1 MELAGALR
9 WFFVFL
15 SERRTLQEWVTR
27 NGWVRRAARRF
38 VAGETLEEACDVAA
52 RLNAQG
58 RAVTLNLLGE
68 RTTRPEDARAAAVLY
83 RKVLEEIHLRRMRA
97 DLAVK
102 LTQLGLD
109 LSRELL
115 EETLH
120 GICAQARRLG
130 GFVWIDMEASRYVE
144 ATLDLYRGLR
154 ASGYGPDTV
163 GVALQAYLYRSERD
177 LEFLLRLG
185 ARVRLVKGAYAE
197 PPSVAYPRKA
207 DVDRAYVRLLERLLR
222 EGEQSAIATHDERI
236 LAHARRLATAY
247 GIPPD
252 RFEFQMLYG
261 VRRDLQAQMVQ
272 EGYRLRVYVP
282 FGPDWYPYFMRRLG
296 ERPANVGFLLRSLVR
311 EGP

>member
-130 GFVWIDMEASRYVE
+130 G
-144 ATLDLYRGLR
+144 
-154 ASGYGPDTV
+154 
-163 GVALQAYLYRSERD
+163 
-177 LEFLLRLG
+177 
-185 ARVRLVKGAYAE
+185 
-197 PPSVAYPRKA
+197 
-207 DVDRAYVRLLERLLR
+207 
-222 EGEQSAIATHDERI
+222 
-236 LAHARRLATAY
+236 
-247 GIPPD
+247 
-252 RFEFQMLYG
+252 
-261 VRRDLQAQMVQ
+261 
-272 EGYRLRVYVP
+272 
-282 FGPDWYPYFMRRLG
+282 
-296 ERPANVGFLLRSLVR
+296 
-311 EGP
+311 